1 MIQRNTALR
10 RVGAAL
16 LAVVMLLS
24 LAACGKEKFDASGYV
39 DAALKLYTT
48 GDGEA
53 LKAYAGKAVTV
64 TEKKYDQEI
73 SSALEAMVGAS
84 GTMMP
89 DSVKTEFKDMVKSML
104 GSISYTVGESKELTE
119 GSAEGYE
126 VPVTIK
132 PLQINIKD
140 DLNTWAE
147 TFKSSINPS
156 EVQDMSKLYEQVYTE
171 VASLMKKAVEKK
183 EYGEETTLTIPVTK
197 NQDGL
202 YEMDQT
208 AFQNVMKGSFATDI
222 TDALG

>member
-39 DAALKLYTT
+39 DAALKLVST

-53 LKAYAGKAVTV
+53 LKAYAGKAVTED
-64 TEKKYDQEI
+64 EKKYDQEI